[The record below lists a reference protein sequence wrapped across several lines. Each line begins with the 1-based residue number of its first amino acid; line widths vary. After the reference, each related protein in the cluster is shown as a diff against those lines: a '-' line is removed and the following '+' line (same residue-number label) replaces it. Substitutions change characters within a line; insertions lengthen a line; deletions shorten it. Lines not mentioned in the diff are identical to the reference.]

1 MRKKKDKGGEGA
13 GSAPP
18 PQERAPEKTPEKTP
32 PKKADQAP
40 QDDAAVFASA
50 LEDAT
55 SAKKKSVLPSEA
67 PKAKPAPLS
76 PTSLLRDF
84 FAEFDDKQN
93 EFLALAESELK
104 KQGRA
109 ERFAQRKIEDY
120 LTFSL
125 QKEIYGVPIS
135 KVREIIKPMTLT
147 PVPRQPPYVAGILS
161 LRGAIVPVFSLSLR
175 LGLSQGEIQ
184 RATRIVVFED
194 GEELLGF
201 YVDEV
206 REVVRMPVH
215 AVEPPPQWRGAEH
228 QDVIRGVGRVDS
240 QMIIL
245 LEFDTL
251 VSHLKAA

>member
-1 MRKKKDKGGEGA
+1 MKKKKGDKGSSGDV
-13 GSAPP
+13 
-18 PQERAPEKTPEKTP
+18 PQEPRDAAQAKRA
-32 PKKADQAP
+32 KAP
-40 QDDAAVFASA
+40 VDDAAVFATA
-50 LEDAT
+50 LEA
-55 SAKKKSVLPSEA
+55 AAREQGGA
-67 PKAKPAPLS
+67 PGVREDRGPMPFG
-76 PTSLLRDF
+76 LRDF
-84 FAEFDDKQN
+84 FAEFDEQQS
-93 EFLALAESELK
+93 EFLTLAEDGQKQEVVDK
-104 KQGRA
+104 KPGRA

-120 LTFSL
+120 LTFAL
-125 QKEIYGVPIS
+125 QNEVYGVPIS

-147 PVPRQPPYVAGILS
+147 NVPRQPAYVAGILS

-175 LGLSQGEIQ
+175 LGLEQGETQ
-184 RATRIVVFED
+184 RSTRIVVFED

>member
-1 MRKKKDKGGEGA
+1 MRKKKEKGPSDGTTPPEA
-13 GSAPP
+13 EAPKSPPPKAPP
-18 PQERAPEKTPEKTP
+18 KRAAAK
-32 PKKADQAP
+32 
-40 QDDAAVFASA
+40 QDDAAVFANA
-50 LEDAT
+50 LQEVAAKTPDTRGTAT
-55 SAKKKSVLPSEA
+55 PPPAA
-67 PKAKPAPLS
+67 PMPFG
-76 PTSLLRDF
+76 LRDF
-84 FAEFDDKQN
+84 FAEFDQQQV
-93 EFLALAESELK
+93 EFLALADDTRAEVDNK
-104 KQGRA
+104 KPGRA

-120 LTFSL
+120 LTFLL
-125 QKEIYGVPIS
+125 QNEIYGVPIS
-135 KVREIIKPMTLT
+135 KVREIIKPMPLT
-147 PVPRQPPYVAGILS
+147 SVPRQPSYVAGILS
-161 LRGAIVPVFSLSLR
+161 LRGAIVPVFSLSQR
-175 LGLSQGEIQ
+175 LGLGDKEIA
-184 RATRIVVFED
+184 RSTRIVVFED